1 MLWFVV
7 DSHYGQRYFCIC
19 GCNETLIFV
28 SIAART
34 RQKNPRSEYAPVFPF
49 AAGLIPPDLA
59 ATRLRDKC
67 FQEFANGEKSMSEAH
82 LQTTTDAALQTP
94 KSQGGLTFSR
104 RFSTEGVSPY
114 DEVKWERRT
123 ALIADSK
130 GNTIFEQKDVDI
142 PVDWSMTAT
151 NIVASKYLHGTIGSP
166 ERETGVRQLV
176 SRVAETVRD
185 WGIAGGYF
193 ASADDATIF
202 HDELAHMLLTQKV
215 AFNSPVWFN
224 VGCDRLEPHA
234 SGANWHWDSATGGV
248 MHGATGY
255 KNPQCSACF
264 INSVDDSMEGIMELA
279 RTEALL
285 FKYGSGTGTNFSSLR
300 SSHEGVT
307 GGGTASGPLSFM
319 RGLDAFAGVIK
330 SGGKTRRAAKMAI
343 LNAEHPDIIDFIE
356 CKAKEEAKA
365 HTLIRN
371 GYDGSG
377 PDSEAF
383 SSIFF
388 QNANNS
394 VRVTDEFMR
403 AYENDGEYWSK
414 GVKDGKPVHAFK
426 AREIMRKIADATWLC
441 GDPGL
446 QFDTTINKWHTSK
459 NTARINA
466 SNPCSEYMFL
476 DNSACNL
483 ASFNLMKFVS
493 SNGVFNIPEYRHAIS
508 VVITAMEILVDNS
521 GYPTEKIA
529 RNSHDYRPLGLG
541 YANLGALLMSFGIP
555 YNSATGRD
563 LAAALTAIMCG
574 QAYLQSAVLAANA
587 PSLASAT
594 PLTASVERQGG
605 ACPGFY
611 VNREPFLNVIR
622 MHRAEVNNIGKS
634 RTSGEPF
641 MLPQLEAL
649 IESSRE
655 CWDMALVYG
664 ERYGYRNA
672 QTTVLAPTG
681 TIGFMMDCDTTGIEP
696 DLALVK
702 YKKLVGGGMIKIVNN
717 TVPAALFKLGYNNDQ
732 VDAIVS
738 YIDATGTIE
747 GAPGIKPEHLS
758 VFDCSFKPSKGT
770 RSIHYMGHIKMM
782 AATQPF
788 LSGAISKTVNLPN
801 EATPEDI
808 AEAYAESWRQG
819 IKAVAIYRDGSKG
832 TQPLN
837 TSMDAKKDASG
848 LDVAGQRVLMQLA
861 AGQPAAEADLKT
873 LEARI
878 SDKLEV
884 TAKSVVSAAGA
895 FQRALDEIARA
906 TTVPQLT
913 AALATEPQ
921 SQDLNAPPRA
931 IRHRLQAER
940 ASITHKF
947 SIAGHEGYIT
957 VGLYPT
963 GQPGEIFIK
972 MAKEGSTVSGLM
984 DAFATSISL
993 ALQHGVPLRVL
1004 CEKFAHT
1011 RFEPSGWTGNEQIGY
1026 AKSLMDYIFRW
1037 LNLRFLSGEQLTLF
1051 AGLGPQAAPIPETP
1065 TILSGSDP
1073 DPDEHNQLSRLAEE
1087 MAKRSFT
1094 GMGST
1099 SAPSGSIAPEAT
1111 ISASSA
1117 SSAPAL
1123 QDRGLFHASDAMR
1136 SMYEMG
1142 DAPSCST
1149 CGAIMVRNGSCYR
1162 CMSCGS
1168 TSGCS

>member
-1 MLWFVV
+1 M
-7 DSHYGQRYFCIC
+7 
-19 GCNETLIFV
+19 NEAHV
-28 SIAART
+28 HPSAASIAGSSA
-34 RQKNPRSEYAPVFPF
+34 QA
-49 AAGLIPPDLA
+49 
-59 ATRLRDKC
+59 
-67 FQEFANGEKSMSEAH
+67 
-82 LQTTTDAALQTP
+82 
-94 KSQGGLTFSR
+94 GLTFSR
-104 RFSTEGVSPY
+104 RFSTAGVSPY
-114 DEVKWERRT
+114 DELQWERRT
-123 ALIADSK
+123 ASIADSK
-130 GNTIFEQKDVDI
+130 GNTIFEQKDVDVPI
-142 PVDWSMTAT
+142 DWSMTAT
-151 NIVASKYLHGTIGSP
+151 NIVSSKYLHGQLNTP

-193 ASADDATIF
+193 ATVEDAAVF
-202 HDELAHMLLTQKV
+202 HDELAAMLLTQRV
-215 AFNSPVWFN
+215 SFNSPVWFN

-234 SGANWHWDSATGGV
+234 AGQNWHWDVATGGV
-248 MHGATGY
+248 RYEATGY

-264 INSVDDSMEGIMELA
+264 INEVKDSMEGIMDLA

-300 SSHEGVT
+300 SSNEHVT

-343 LNAEHPDIIDFIE
+343 LNVDHPDIIDFIE
-356 CKAKEEAKA
+356 CKAKEEQKA
-365 HTLIRN
+365 HDLIKA

-394 VRVTDEFMR
+394 VRVSDEFMR
-403 AYENDGEYWSK
+403 AYETDGEFWTHTVTTREPAK
-414 GVKDGKPVHAFK
+414 KFK
-426 AREIMRKIADATWLC
+426 ARDIMRKIAESTWLC
-441 GDPGL
+441 GDPGM
-446 QFDTTINKWHTSK
+446 QFDTTINRWHTSK

-483 ASFNLMKFVS
+483 ASFNLLKFVTPA
-493 SNGVFNIPEYRHAIS
+493 GTFDIAAYRHGIS
-508 VVITAMEILVDNS
+508 IMITAMEILVDNS
-521 GYPTEKIA
+521 GYPTQAIA
-529 RNSHDYRPLGLG
+529 KNSHDYRPLGLG
-541 YANLGALLMSFGIP
+541 YANLGALLMAFGLP
-555 YNSATGRD
+555 YDSDAGRD
-563 LAAALTAIMCG
+563 FAGALTAITCG
-574 QAYLQSAVLAANA
+574 QAYLQSAVMAEKC
-587 PSLASAT
+587 PPLASAT
-594 PLTASVERQGG
+594 PLTARVERKGG

-611 VNREPFLNVIR
+611 VNREPFLDVIR
-622 MHRAEVNNIGKS
+622 MHRAEVNKIGKA

-641 MLPQLEAL
+641 VVPQFDSL
-649 IESSRE
+649 IAASRE
-655 CWDMALVYG
+655 CWDAALLHG
-664 ERYGYRNA
+664 ERHGYRNS

-732 VDAIVS
+732 VNAIVS

-747 GAPGIKPEHLS
+747 GAPGIKSEHLA
-758 VFDCSFKPSKGT
+758 VFDCSFKPAKGT

-782 AATQPF
+782 AAAQPF
-788 LSGAISKTVNLPN
+788 LSGAISKTVNLPQ
-801 EATPEDI
+801 EATVEDI

-837 TSMDAKKDASG
+837 TSMDSKKEPSA
-848 LDVAGQRVLMQLA
+848 LDVAGSRVLTQMA
-861 AGQPAAEADLKT
+861 AGRAPAESDVKA
-873 LEARI
+873 LEAKI
-878 SDKLEV
+878 GDKLEV
-884 TAKSVVSAAGA
+884 SAKQVVAAVAA
-895 FQRALDEIARA
+895 FQKALDELGRANAIPVIDASAAFEAIAK
-906 TTVPQLT
+906 
-913 AALATEPQ
+913 AAE
-921 SQDLNAPPRA
+921 QDRNAPPKA
-931 IRHRLQAER
+931 VRHRLPEER
-940 ASITHKF
+940 ASVTHKF

-972 MAKEGSTVSGLM
+972 MAKEGSTVSGMM
-984 DAFATSISL
+984 DSFATAISL
-993 ALQHGVPLRVL
+993 SLQHGVPLRVL

-1037 LNLRFLSGEQLTLF
+1037 LNLRFLSGAQLTLF
-1051 AGLGPQAAPIPETP
+1051 AGLAPQPAPLPASP
-1065 TILSGSDP
+1065 TILPETEPEDDSGISQG
-1073 DPDEHNQLSRLAEE
+1073 QLARLAEE
-1087 MAKRSFT
+1087 VARKLNQVSGPPSLAGNT

-1099 SAPSGSIAPEAT
+1099 SAPGGAIGPEVL
-1111 ISASSA
+1111 ASEGTLA
-1117 SSAPAL
+1117 HAAHGPEL
-1123 QDRGLFHASDAMR
+1123 QDRGLYHASDAMR
-1136 SMYEMG
+1136 DLYDMG
-1142 DAPSCST
+1142 DAPSCGV

>member
-1 MLWFVV
+1 V
-7 DSHYGQRYFCIC
+7 Q
-19 GCNETLIFV
+19 
-28 SIAART
+28 
-34 RQKNPRSEYAPVFPF
+34 
-49 AAGLIPPDLA
+49 
-59 ATRLRDKC
+59 
-67 FQEFANGEKSMSEAH
+67 
-82 LQTTTDAALQTP
+82 
-94 KSQGGLTFSR
+94 
-104 RFSTEGVSPY
+104 
-114 DEVKWERRT
+114 WEHRT
-123 ALIADSK
+123 ASITDSK
-130 GNTIFEQKDVDI
+130 GNTIFEQKDVEVPI
-142 PVDWSMTAT
+142 DWSMTAT
-151 NIVASKYLHGTIGSP
+151 NIVASKYLHGQLGTP

-176 SRVAETVRD
+176 MRVAETVRD
-185 WGIAGGYF
+185 WGSAGGYF
-193 ASADDATIF
+193 ATPEDAAIF
-202 HDELAHMLLTQKV
+202 YDELAHMLLTQKV

-224 VGCDRLEPHA
+224 VGCDRLEPNSDA
-234 SGANWHWDSATGGV
+234 QNWHWDPATGGV
-248 MHGATGY
+248 RFSATGY
-255 KNPQCSACF
+255 RNPQCSACF
-264 INSVDDSMEGIMELA
+264 INAVDDSLDSILTLAKTEGM
-279 RTEALL
+279 L
-285 FKYGSGTGTNFSSLR
+285 FKWGSGTGTNLSSIRGSMELL
-300 SSHEGVT
+300 S

-319 RGLDAFAGVIK
+319 RGFDAFAGVIK
-330 SGGKTRRAAKMAI
+330 SGGKTRRAAKMVI
-343 LNAEHPDIIDFIE
+343 LNVDHPDIVDFIE

-365 HTLIRN
+365 FALIRA

-377 PDSEAF
+377 PDSEAY

-394 VRVTDEFMR
+394 VRVSDEFMR
-403 AYENDGEYWSK
+403 AYENGGEFWTRT
-414 GVKDGKPVHAFK
+414 VKDHKPVQKHK
-426 AREIMRKIADATWLC
+426 AREIMHKIAESTWLC
-441 GDPGL
+441 GDPGM
-446 QFDTTINKWHTSK
+446 QFDTTINRWHTSK

-483 ASFNLMKFVS
+483 ASFNLLKFVTPA
-493 SNGVFNIPEYRHAIS
+493 GTFDIAAYRHAVS
-508 VVITAMEILVDNS
+508 VIITAMEILVDNS
-521 GYPTEKIA
+521 GYPTEAIA

-541 YANLGALLMSFGIP
+541 YANLGALLMAFGLP
-555 YNSATGRD
+555 YDSAAGRD

-574 QAYLQSAVLAANA
+574 QAYMQSAIIAGAC
-587 PSLASAT
+587 PTIPSAT
-594 PLTASVERQGG
+594 PLTASVERTGG

-611 VNREPFLNVIR
+611 VNREPFLDVIR

-634 RTSGEPF
+634 RASGEPF
-641 MLPQLEAL
+641 VVPQLEAL
-649 IESSRE
+649 IDASRE
-655 CWDMALVYG
+655 CWDMALQHG
-664 ERYGYRNA
+664 ERHGYRNS

-732 VDAIVS
+732 VNAIVS

-747 GAPGIKPEHLS
+747 GAPGIKPEHLA
-758 VFDCSFKPSKGT
+758 VFDCSFKPAKGT

-782 AATQPF
+782 AAAQPF
-788 LSGAISKTVNLPN
+788 LSGAISKTVNLPH
-801 EATPEDI
+801 EATIDDV

-837 TSMDAKKDASG
+837 TSIDSKKEPSALDAVG
-848 LDVAGQRVLMQLA
+848 NRVLAQVA
-861 AGQPAAEADLKT
+861 AGCAPAEADMKA
-873 LEARI
+873 LEAKI
-878 SDKLEV
+878 GEKLEV
-884 TAKSVVSAAGA
+884 TAKQVVAAASA
-895 FQRALDEIARA
+895 FQKALDEIAKA
-906 TTVPQLT
+906 AAVPVINAS
-913 AALATEPQ
+913 AAFDAAAKAAA
-921 SQDLNAPPRA
+921 QDLNAPPRA
-931 IRHRLQAER
+931 VRHRLPEER
-940 ASITHKF
+940 ASVTHKF

-972 MAKEGSTVSGLM
+972 MAKEGSTVSGMM
-984 DAFATSISL
+984 DSFATAISL

-1051 AGLGPQAAPIPETP
+1051 AGLAPQPAPLPTPPTLLPETESEDE
-1065 TILSGSDP
+1065 SGISQG
-1073 DPDEHNQLSRLAEE
+1073 QLARLAEE
-1087 MAKRSFT
+1087 VARKLNQVGGQAGASSQASLGLGDV

-1099 SAPSGSIAPEAT
+1099 SSPEGGIAPGIEAT
-1111 ISASSA
+1111 GTPTASPTSG
-1117 SSAPAL
+1117 
-1123 QDRGLFHASDAMR
+1123 QIFVHGVEDRGVYHASDAMR
-1136 SMYEMG
+1136 DLYDMG
-1142 DAPSCST
+1142 DAPSCGV